1 MEKIAAHEVVDE
13 LAAPAQ
19 KASILDALD
28 RAADQ
33 GVAYVFFVC
42 ALHPSP

>member
-1 MEKIAAHEVVDE
+1 MQKIVAHEVVHE

-33 GVAYVFFVC
+33 DIAHG
-42 ALHPSP
+42 